1 MAAKCVPGGTRLRY
15 GERGNAKDGSFTV
28 FQNRFA
34 FRAAPAVMAIGL
46 VVASPA
52 LAQPYG
58 YSGQSPYSAGP
69 NETVIVIAPRFR
81 TETSPLNGPVEPVS
95 LSIPVHYTFHD
106 LVDPVSSQVLR
117 WKVWSAARDAC
128 ERLAEAYPG
137 PTMTTAKPCVRE
149 AFRDA
154 MARVEPRIA
163 GARFAYWYGY

>member
-1 MAAKCVPGGTRLRY
+1 MCMPERGRLRY
-15 GERGNAKDGSFTV
+15 DQRGNVNDGSITV
-28 FQNRFA
+28 FQNHFA
-34 FRAAPAVMAIGL
+34 FRAVSAVLAIGL
-46 VVASPA
+46 AATSPA
-52 LAQPYG
+52 LAQPYD

-69 NETVIVIAPRFR
+69 NETVTVIAPRFR

-95 LSIPVHYTFHD
+95 LSVPVHYTFHD

-117 WKVWSAARDAC
+117 WKIWSAATDVC

-137 PTMTTAKPCVRE
+137 PTMTMAKPCARE

-163 GARFAYWYGY
+163 GARIAYWYGY